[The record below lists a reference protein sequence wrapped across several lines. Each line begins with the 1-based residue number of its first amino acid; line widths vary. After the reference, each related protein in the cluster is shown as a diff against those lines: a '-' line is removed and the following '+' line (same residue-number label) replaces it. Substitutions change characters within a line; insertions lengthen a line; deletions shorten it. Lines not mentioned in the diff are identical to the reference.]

1 MIYLCDTVC
10 RACELIWGVGR
21 YYQDKFKE
29 FKELYEILTVVDVL
43 WKGSFK
49 RLYEMGGIV

>member
-1 MIYLCDTVC
+1 MIYLRDTVC
-10 RACELIWGVGR
+10 RACELRWSVGR

-29 FKELYEILTVVDVL
+29 FKELYEILAVVDVL

>member
-1 MIYLCDTVC
+1 MIDRCDTVC
-10 RACELIWGVGR
+10 RACELRWGVGR
-21 YYQDKFKE
+21 YQQDKIKE
-29 FKELYEILTVVDVL
+29 FKELYEILAVVDVP